1 MLKSMSL
8 LTPITPTLAIIGLI
22 FSIGLGLAVKIILGR
37 NDINKVAMAAIRRR
51 LLRYHLR
58 KAIYINA
65 QLQSLKILCELI
77 SEIDSVPMSAD
88 QYARLEM
95 LSDIFKAGTLSHEAF
110 LHFIEIQSTEM
121 ILQNIADKEDVLLK
135 MLEGTDKERLSNN
148 LIVQGFE
155 LMDDGLLIEDKRL
168 RAETLARGDRWVQY
182 GHHLN
187 KRQAQAIK
195 TLSGDT
201 Y

>member
-22 FSIGLGLAVKIILGR
+22 FSIGLGLVVKIILGR

-51 LLRYHLR
+51 LLRHHLR
-58 KAIYINA
+58 KAIYINT
-65 QLQSLKILCELI
+65 QLQSLKMLCELI
-77 SEIDSVPMSAD
+77 SEVDSVPMSVD
-88 QYARLEM
+88 QYTRLEM
-95 LSDIFKAGTLSHEAF
+95 LSDIFIAGTLSHEAF

-121 ILQNIADKEDVLLK
+121 ILQHIADKEDILLN

-168 RAETLARGDRWVQY
+168 RTETLARGDRWVQY
-182 GHHLN
+182 GHHLS
-187 KRQAQAIK
+187 KR
-195 TLSGDT
+195 LSLNEHQT
-201 Y
+201 S